1 LDILPGTPVHVL
13 YQKHNRD
20 RHHTIHTEFLA
31 IRIAGG
37 EFYISP
43 FNAGILR
50 TRQCKIEFTAKHGK
64 FTAVSVDYN
73 DRTVS
78 SEQIELPLL
87 NKLSFNYN
95 GLVESEKIE
104 SNLMSRDLHK
114 ITDWEQLLPPFL
126 FTDTDRN
133 VAASPGRTMN
143 QLFGMG
149 NYKPSAYVRE

>member
-1 LDILPGTPVHVL
+1 
-13 YQKHNRD
+13 
-20 RHHTIHTEFLA
+20 LA

-37 EFYISP
+37 KFYISP
-43 FNAGILR
+43 FNARILR

-95 GLVESEKIE
+95 GLVEREKIE

-149 NYKPSAYVRE
+149 NYEPSAYVRE